1 MKAMKIGTA
10 SVMGAIVL
18 SAVSTAF
25 ADVNVTHSSSNVY
38 KNVSDD
44 FTVSDT
50 YYYSN
55 EDKNTSNHTVIFTIG
70 SNTAD
75 ADGNY
80 MFIDEPPYTSGGKTM
95 LPLRAVAET
104 LKVFKNNVNIG
115 WNSADKRA
123 VISYDDNEIVFT
135 AGKDIYT
142 FNGENIK
149 MTDGIPEIK
158 NGRVFI
164 PVREIANAMN
174 LSINWNPAN
183 KKIII
188 SN

>member
-1 MKAMKIGTA
+1 MKVMKIGAAVIAGT
-10 SVMGAIVL
+10 IVF
-18 SAVSTAF
+18 SAVNTAF

-38 KNVSDD
+38 KNVNGD
-44 FTVSDT
+44 FTISDT
-50 YYYSN
+50 YYYSS
-55 EDKNTSNHTVIFTIG
+55 EDKDTSNHTVIFTLG

-75 ADGNY
+75 VDGNY
-80 MFIDEPPYTSGGKTM
+80 MFIDKPPYTSNGKTM

-104 LKVFKNNVNIG
+104 LKVFENNVNIS

-149 MTDGIPEIK
+149 MAYGIPEIK
-158 NGRVFI
+158 NGRIFI
-164 PVREIANAMN
+164 PVREIANAMDLTISWN
-174 LSINWNPAN
+174 LMN
-183 KKIII
+183 KKITI